1 MGPST
6 IVLGLQYLTPMP
18 SMGFTRPL
26 FPCIPSYSFSLQSP
40 DVLGL
45 HSFYSMP
52 ILGALY
58 PNFHMA
64 HLACSRQGDA
74 DAEEEEAAGLTA
86 SKRGRSRTPG
96 AGGGKA
102 RTPGAGGGKS
112 HTPGA
117 GRSRARTPA
126 PATQQEPLQGT
137 PLGEAQAQEEP
148 AAAGV
153 TQQKPSR
160 RTPAR
165 GRSVLPEKPA
175 LTPTPADAIAP
186 AVAAEAGAQDPM
198 DAVAPAD
205 VVVAPAL
212 VDTAAPDVAS
222 SQEPAD
228 AVTATQRKSARKS
241 GLPAQ
246 GTPLTGAKGAN
257 RWVSNNPRRLNAS
270 CAQPPFSAVPLDRCV
285 THSLS

>member
-1 MGPST
+1 
-6 IVLGLQYLTPMP
+6 
-18 SMGFTRPL
+18 MGFTSTL
-26 FPCIPSYSFSLQSP
+26 FPCNPSYSFGLHSP
-40 DVLGL
+40 NVLGL
-45 HSFYSMP
+45 HSSYSIP
-52 ILGALY
+52 VLGALH
-58 PNFHMA
+58 PNSPMA
-64 HLACSRQGDA
+64 HLACSRQGGA
-74 DAEEEEAAGLTA
+74 DAEEEVAAGLTA
-86 SKRGRSRTPG
+86 GKRGRSRTPG
-96 AGGGKA
+96 AGGSK
-102 RTPGAGGGKS
+102 
-112 HTPGA
+112 
-117 GRSRARTPA
+117 ARTPA

-148 AAAGV
+148 AAAV
-153 TQQKPSR
+153 TQQKPPR

-165 GRSVLPEKPA
+165 GRSGLTEKPA
-175 LTPTPADAIAP
+175 LTPTPADAVAP